1 LKDPYSS
8 SPGLTLDAKHRLYWL
23 MLLVTVLWS
32 FNFITSKV
40 ALRQWP
46 PVLLTGC
53 RTILALIICLP
64 LYWRER
70 PFDWT
75 WPLFF
80 RYLGLGSLG
89 MALNQIFF
97 AMGVKQTSVAH
108 GALIVGMTP
117 ILVYFLSAAIGQEPF
132 RPKKLAGMATA
143 LTGIGVLQIHKGG
156 QASFLGDCF
165 VLLGCM
171 SFTVFTVFSKPLSGR
186 LSITGTVTL
195 NYLGATILLLPA
207 TVGVG
212 VHFRWADL
220 LPVSWLCLLFMAA
233 VPSVL
238 CFFLYYRVL
247 RGLSASR
254 LSAFAYL
261 QPLLASTMAIPL
273 LGEAL
278 TWNLMGGGLLILLG
292 VWLTEKF

>member
-1 LKDPYSS
+1 V
-8 SPGLTLDAKHRLYWL
+8 DAKQRLYWL
-23 MLLVTVLWS
+23 MFLVTFLWS

-53 RTILALIICLP
+53 RTIIALVICLP

-97 AMGVKQTSVAH
+97 AMGVKQTSIAH

-117 ILVYFLSAAIGQEPF
+117 IFVYFLSAGIKQEVF
-132 RPKKLAGMATA
+132 RPKKLIGMAVA
-143 LTGIGVLQIHKGG
+143 LSGIGILQLHKGG

-165 VLLGCM
+165 VLLGCL

-207 TVGVG
+207 TIGVG
-212 VHFRWADL
+212 KDFRWSEL
-220 LPVSWLCLLFMAA
+220 LPISWLCLLFMAA

-247 RGLSASR
+247 AGLSASR

-261 QPLLASTMAIPL
+261 QPLLASAMAIPL
-273 LGEAL
+273 LGEVITL
-278 TWNLMGGGLLILLG
+278 NLIGGGLCILLG
-292 VWLTEKF
+292 VWLTERFK